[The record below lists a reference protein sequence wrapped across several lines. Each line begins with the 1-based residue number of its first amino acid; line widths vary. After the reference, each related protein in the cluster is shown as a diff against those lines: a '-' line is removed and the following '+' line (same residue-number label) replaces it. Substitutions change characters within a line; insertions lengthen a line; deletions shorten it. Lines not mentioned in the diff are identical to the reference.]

1 MKEWDL
7 IFMGLGERCMHVF
20 KRVEKQCCSGMTSSD
35 NINIMYCYVVEYSG
49 MSLVE
54 NERLVTRRPKILV
67 TTVFFKG

>member
-20 KRVEKQCCSGMTSSD
+20 KRVDRKCCGGMNSSD
-35 NINIMYCYVVEYSG
+35 NINTMYFSVVEYSR